1 LSMNVLVCVKRV
13 AMVGSRIVLTADSRE
28 VDVRQLGFTM
38 SPHEEC
44 AVEEAIRIV
53 EHHGGVVTVMTLGPA
68 EASEQLRDAAS
79 LGATKLVHLVSD
91 GREWD
96 PMATAEALVS
106 AVWSLEADGE
116 TFDLILFGN
125 EAADTGDYQ
134 VGVRVAQALGRPSV
148 SGVKHLEVGEH
159 DLEARR
165 EYQGGEE
172 LYEIA
177 LPCVVAVKEGI
188 NLPRYPSLPGRMRA
202 KKVIIE
208 EVPVE
213 WREGSLRTVKLR
225 VPEEPRDRAEIL
237 GVGVEGVGALVA
249 LFDQWGILS

>member
-1 LSMNVLVCVKRV
+1 
-13 AMVGSRIVLTADSRE
+13 MVGARIVLTPDALD

-44 AVEEAIRIV
+44 AVEEAVRIV
-53 EHHGGVVTVMTLGPA
+53 EQRGGTVTVLTLGPP

-79 LGATKLVHLVSD
+79 LGATRLVHLVTD

-96 PMATAEALVS
+96 PIATAEAIVA
-106 AVWSLEADGE
+106 AVQGREE
-116 TFDLILFGN
+116 TNGAYDLILFGN

-134 VGVRVAQALGRPSV
+134 VGIRVAHLLARPSI
-148 SGVKHLEVGEH
+148 SGVKHLEIDDGVV
-159 DLEARR
+159 EARR
-165 EYQGGEE
+165 EYRGGDEFYD
-172 LYEIA
+172 LG

-202 KKVIIE
+202 KKIVIE

-213 WREGSLRTVKLR
+213 WRDGPLRKERLR
-225 VPEEPRDRAEIL
+225 VPEEPREKAEIL
-237 GVGVEGVGALVA
+237 GAGVDGVPALVA
-249 LFDQWGILS
+249 LFEQWGILS

>member
-1 LSMNVLVCVKRV
+1 MNVLVCVKRV
-13 AMVGSRIVLTADSRE
+13 AMVGSRIVLTADARE

-44 AVEEAIRIV
+44 AVEEAVRIV
-53 EHHGGVVTVMTLGPA
+53 EAHGGVVTVMTLGPS

-79 LGATKLVHLVSD
+79 LGATKLVHLLSD

-96 PMATAEALVS
+96 AVATAEALVRT
-106 AVWSLEADGE
+106 VGSLEADGGP
-116 TFDLILFGN
+116 FDLILFGN

-134 VGVRVAQALGRPSV
+134 VGIRVAQALGRPSL
-148 SGVKHLEVGEH
+148 SGVKNLEVSEH
-159 DLEARR
+159 SLTARR
-165 EYQGGEE
+165 EYRGGDE

-177 LPCVVAVKEGI
+177 LPCVLAVKEGI

-202 KKVIIE
+202 KKVIID

-213 WREGSLRTVKLR
+213 WREGSLRLVKLR
-225 VPEEPRDRAEIL
+225 VPAEPRERAEVL
-237 GVGVEGVGALVA
+237 GVGVEGVAPLVT
-249 LFDQWGILS
+249 LFEQWGVLS

>member
-1 LSMNVLVCVKRV
+1 MNVLVCVKRV
-13 AMVGSRIVLTADSRE
+13 AMVGSRIVLTADARE

-53 EHHGGVVTVMTLGPA
+53 EQRGGVVTVLTLGPT

-79 LGATKLVHLVSD
+79 LGATRLVHLVSD

-96 PMATAEALVS
+96 AVATAEAIVS
-106 AVWSLEADGE
+106 AIWSLEADGG

-134 VGVRVAQALGRPSV
+134 VGVRVAQALGRPSL
-148 SGVKHLEVGEH
+148 SGVKHLEVEEQALKAG
-159 DLEARR
+159 R
-165 EYQGGEE
+165 EYRGGEE

-177 LPCVVAVKEGI
+177 LPCVIAVKEGI

-202 KKVIIE
+202 KKVVIVEI
-208 EVPVE
+208 PVE
-213 WREGSLRTVKLR
+213 WREGSLRAAKLR
-225 VPEEPRDRAEIL
+225 VPEEPRDRAEVL
-237 GVGVEGVGALVA
+237 GVGGEGVQALVT
-249 LFDQWGILS
+249 LFEQWGILA